1 MSPTKEE
8 SFLAAAGGK
17 FFLDTRY
24 LLLTTPLVITT
35 SLLTTSAGYFSQTE
49 PPLNTLGLL
58 SAIFLAN
65 IFALSICAIWV
76 LVFSKTIFRN
86 RARNP
91 VPLFWVIIFSAS
103 VGALKGAM
111 TGLGCWL
118 LQIESDLGS
127 TIVDRVGQTSL
138 LGTWLIPAIS
148 LVAHRLSVLQA
159 QRDSLVAERVSNT
172 LIESGI
178 AQTRDNQ
185 ASLRAFADMAKY
197 ELSSI
202 GRSTNGEDSANQYA
216 SAIRRLVAEQ
226 LRPLSHRIWEQE
238 NKRISSFS
246 LSEIAR
252 QAIFSFTQART
263 VVAVV
268 YAITAFPSII
278 KSVGI
283 SEGILRSILAGA
295 VIQVGFW
302 LMSEFRPKKYWV
314 ATCWF
319 LLANLAVSFLTFVT
333 GEIVFGYVSAFDEFQ
348 TVLAVWLW
356 LTQLT
361 FISAFLFGVRKGSS
375 EIKQEFADLYGSETI
390 DRAVR
395 LSQARIQNRDFANY
409 LHGQVQNKLLAVALG
424 LEKGEATKEELEQAL
439 ALVEN
444 ILKTLDSGFQTL
456 NSGDL
461 ESELAKLSNQ
471 WLGFVR
477 ITWNLDSHL
486 KNLETRKR
494 ILLIQLIDEAT
505 SNAIRH
511 GLAKNVFVLAKVL
524 SDQKINLEVIDD
536 GIGPRAGKAGLGSTF
551 FNSVSKGNWDLVQES
566 TGGTKL
572 TLQF

>member
-1 MSPTKEE
+1 MFQNKTE
-8 SFLAAAGGK
+8 SLLSAAGGK
-17 FFLDTRY
+17 YFLDTRF

-35 SLLTTSAGYFSQTE
+35 SLLTTGSNYFYQANQILENVS
-49 PPLNTLGLL
+49 LFGL
-58 SAIFLAN
+58 IFLAN
-65 IFALSICAIWV
+65 VFALLVCAFWI
-76 LVFSKTIFRN
+76 LLFSRTAFRN
-86 RARNP
+86 RAIKP
-91 VPLFWVIIFSAS
+91 IPLFWVVLFGSS
-103 VGALKGAM
+103 VGALKGTM

-138 LGTWLIPAIS
+138 LGAWLIPAIS

-216 SAIRRLVAEQ
+216 RAIRRLVAEQ

-283 SEGILRSILAGA
+283 SEGILRSILAGT

>member
-1 MSPTKEE
+1 MFQNKTE
-8 SFLAAAGGK
+8 SLLSAAGGK
-17 FFLDTRY
+17 YFLDTRF

-35 SLLTTSAGYFSQTE
+35 SLLTTGSNYFYQANQILENISHF
-49 PPLNTLGLL
+49 GL
-58 SAIFLAN
+58 IFLAN
-65 IFALSICAIWV
+65 VFALLVCAFWIQ
-76 LVFSKTIFRN
+76 LFSRTAFRN
-86 RARNP
+86 RAIKP
-91 VPLFWVIIFSAS
+91 IPLFWVVLFGSS
-103 VGALKGAM
+103 VGALKGTM

-216 SAIRRLVAEQ
+216 RAIRRLVAEQ

-283 SEGILRSILAGA
+283 SEGILRSILAGT

-375 EIKQEFADLYGSETI
+375 EIKQEFVDLYGSETI

>member
-1 MSPTKEE
+1 MFQNKTE
-8 SFLAAAGGK
+8 SLLSAAGGK
-17 FFLDTRY
+17 YFLDTRF

-35 SLLTTSAGYFSQTE
+35 SLLTTGSNYFYQANQILENVS
-49 PPLNTLGLL
+49 LFGL
-58 SAIFLAN
+58 IFLAN
-65 IFALSICAIWV
+65 VFALLVCAFWI
-76 LVFSKTIFRN
+76 LLFSRTAFRN
-86 RARNP
+86 RAIKP
-91 VPLFWVIIFSAS
+91 TPLFWVVLFGAS
-103 VGALKGAM
+103 VGALKGTM

-138 LGTWLIPAIS
+138 LGAWLIPAIS

-216 SAIRRLVAEQ
+216 RAIRRLVAEQ

-283 SEGILRSILAGA
+283 SEGILRSILAGT

>member
-1 MSPTKEE
+1 MFQNKTE
-8 SFLAAAGGK
+8 SLLSAAGGK
-17 FFLDTRY
+17 YFLDTRF

-35 SLLTTSAGYFSQTE
+35 SLLTTGSNYFYQANQILENVS
-49 PPLNTLGLL
+49 LFGL
-58 SAIFLAN
+58 IFLAN
-65 IFALSICAIWV
+65 VFALLVCAFWI
-76 LVFSKTIFRN
+76 LLFSRTAFRN
-86 RARNP
+86 RAIKP
-91 VPLFWVIIFSAS
+91 IPLFWVVLFGAS
-103 VGALKGAM
+103 VGALKGTM

-138 LGTWLIPAIS
+138 LGAWLIPAIS

-216 SAIRRLVAEQ
+216 RAIRRLVAEQ

-246 LSEIAR
+246 LSEVAR

-283 SEGILRSILAGA
+283 SEGILRSILAGT

>member
-1 MSPTKEE
+1 MFQNKTE
-8 SFLAAAGGK
+8 SLLSAAGGK
-17 FFLDTRY
+17 YFLDTRF

-35 SLLTTSAGYFSQTE
+35 SLLTTGSNYFYQANQILENVS
-49 PPLNTLGLL
+49 LFGL
-58 SAIFLAN
+58 IFLAN
-65 IFALSICAIWV
+65 VFALLVCAFWI
-76 LVFSKTIFRN
+76 LLFSRTAFRN
-86 RARNP
+86 RAIKP
-91 VPLFWVIIFSAS
+91 IPLFWVVLFGAS
-103 VGALKGAM
+103 VGALKGTM

-138 LGTWLIPAIS
+138 LGAWLIPAIS

-216 SAIRRLVAEQ
+216 RAIRRLVAEQ

-283 SEGILRSILAGA
+283 SEGILRSILAGT

-471 WLGFVR
+471 WFGFVR

>member
-138 LGTWLIPAIS
+138 LGAWLIPAIS

-216 SAIRRLVAEQ
+216 RAIRRLVAEQ

-439 ALVEN
+439 ALVEY

-456 NSGDL
+456 NSCDL

>member
-1 MSPTKEE
+1 MFQNKTE
-8 SFLAAAGGK
+8 SLLSAAGGK
-17 FFLDTRY
+17 YFLDTRF

-35 SLLTTSAGYFSQTE
+35 SLLTTGSNYFYQANQILENVS
-49 PPLNTLGLL
+49 LFGL
-58 SAIFLAN
+58 IFLAN
-65 IFALSICAIWV
+65 VFALLVCAFWI
-76 LVFSKTIFRN
+76 LLFSRTAFRN
-86 RARNP
+86 RAIKP
-91 VPLFWVIIFSAS
+91 IPLFWVVLFGAS
-103 VGALKGAM
+103 VGALKGTM

-138 LGTWLIPAIS
+138 LGAWLIPAIS

-216 SAIRRLVAEQ
+216 RAIRRLVAEQ

-283 SEGILRSILAGA
+283 SEGILRSILAGT

-348 TVLAVWLW
+348 AVLAVWLW

>member
-103 VGALKGAM
+103 VGALKGTM

-138 LGTWLIPAIS
+138 LGAWLIPAIS

-216 SAIRRLVAEQ
+216 RAIRRLVAEQ

-283 SEGILRSILAGA
+283 SEGILRSILAGT

>member
-1 MSPTKEE
+1 
-8 SFLAAAGGK
+8 
-17 FFLDTRY
+17 
-24 LLLTTPLVITT
+24 
-35 SLLTTSAGYFSQTE
+35 
-49 PPLNTLGLL
+49 
-58 SAIFLAN
+58 
-65 IFALSICAIWV
+65 
-76 LVFSKTIFRN
+76 
-86 RARNP
+86 
-91 VPLFWVIIFSAS
+91 
-103 VGALKGAM
+103 
-111 TGLGCWL
+111 
-118 LQIESDLGS
+118 
-127 TIVDRVGQTSL
+127 
-138 LGTWLIPAIS
+138 
-148 LVAHRLSVLQA
+148 
-159 QRDSLVAERVSNT
+159 
-172 LIESGI
+172 
-178 AQTRDNQ
+178 
-185 ASLRAFADMAKY
+185 MAKY

-216 SAIRRLVAEQ
+216 RAIRRLVAEQ

-283 SEGILRSILAGA
+283 SEGILRSILAGT

-333 GEIVFGYVSAFDEFQ
+333 GEIVFGYVSAFDGFQ

-471 WLGFVR
+471 WFGFVR

>member
-1 MSPTKEE
+1 
-8 SFLAAAGGK
+8 
-17 FFLDTRY
+17 
-24 LLLTTPLVITT
+24 
-35 SLLTTSAGYFSQTE
+35 
-49 PPLNTLGLL
+49 
-58 SAIFLAN
+58 
-65 IFALSICAIWV
+65 
-76 LVFSKTIFRN
+76 
-86 RARNP
+86 
-91 VPLFWVIIFSAS
+91 
-103 VGALKGAM
+103 
-111 TGLGCWL
+111 
-118 LQIESDLGS
+118 
-127 TIVDRVGQTSL
+127 
-138 LGTWLIPAIS
+138 
-148 LVAHRLSVLQA
+148 
-159 QRDSLVAERVSNT
+159 
-172 LIESGI
+172 
-178 AQTRDNQ
+178 
-185 ASLRAFADMAKY
+185 
-197 ELSSI
+197 
-202 GRSTNGEDSANQYA
+202 
-216 SAIRRLVAEQ
+216 
-226 LRPLSHRIWEQE
+226 
-238 NKRISSFS
+238 
-246 LSEIAR
+246 
-252 QAIFSFTQART
+252 
-263 VVAVV
+263 
-268 YAITAFPSII
+268 
-278 KSVGI
+278 
-283 SEGILRSILAGA
+283 
-295 VIQVGFW
+295 
-302 LMSEFRPKKYWV
+302 
-314 ATCWF
+314 
-319 LLANLAVSFLTFVT
+319 
-333 GEIVFGYVSAFDEFQ
+333 
-348 TVLAVWLW
+348 
-356 LTQLT
+356 LT

-471 WLGFVR
+471 WFGFVR

>member
-138 LGTWLIPAIS
+138 LGAWLIPAIS

-216 SAIRRLVAEQ
+216 RAIRRLVAEQ

-456 NSGDL
+456 NSCDL

>member
-1 MSPTKEE
+1 MFQNKTE
-8 SFLAAAGGK
+8 SLLSAAGGK
-17 FFLDTRY
+17 YFLDTRF

-35 SLLTTSAGYFSQTE
+35 SLLTTGSNYFYQANQILENVS
-49 PPLNTLGLL
+49 LFGL
-58 SAIFLAN
+58 IFLAN
-65 IFALSICAIWV
+65 VFALLVCAFWI
-76 LVFSKTIFRN
+76 LLFSRTAFRN
-86 RARNP
+86 RAIKP
-91 VPLFWVIIFSAS
+91 IPLFWVVLFGAS
-103 VGALKGAM
+103 VGALKGTM

-138 LGTWLIPAIS
+138 LGAWLIPAIS

-216 SAIRRLVAEQ
+216 RAIRRLVAEQ

-283 SEGILRSILAGA
+283 SEGILRSILAGT